1 MIRVSGRGIEAAR
14 GPGDEGMTDA
24 KRKLYL
30 VEGGPTPS
38 DAVAA
43 SLEPLFDVEV
53 VPVERAAEVIEQFP
67 GQAVLT
73 EGLDAEGRDRLLGTG
88 ARHIVEAIG
97 DGVCVFEVG
106 KGVTWSSGRFQ
117 SLGKHT
123 HERVAAECAAAI
135 ERFNAATKNHHAR
148 ADSRANAD
156 PGEHDHGLKFTLRDE
171 AADGRERFFETLI
184 SPVRWTA
191 GRVEV
196 VVAVLWDV
204 TESTRTEMKLDAID
218 RAGAELV
225 RLDAD
230 VVKRLNAAD
239 RISLLEEKI
248 VKAAHERLEFD
259 HFTIH
264 LLNRENNRLEL
275 VMSEGLPPE
284 VQEVDLYARREGNGI
299 VGYVAATG
307 RPYLCRRTT
316 TDERYIQGLTS
327 AASSLTV
334 PLLMHDQVIGVFNIE
349 SEREDAFSE
358 ADRQFAEMF
367 ARYVALAFHILDLL
381 VVERYTTGET
391 VSSTMEVEISEPLD
405 DLSRE
410 AQWLKDLAL
419 RDPEAAEHAERI
431 VRDIESIRRRVTGVR
446 RGPRSILGVEQA
458 LKEPTIDPLLKD
470 RRILV
475 VDDEPGIRETVADI
489 LARRGASIVMHERGA
504 EALAALD
511 EAAAPGA
518 RRFDMVIS
526 DIKLPDCKGYEIF
539 AAALR
544 HDPDVYVILMTGFG
558 YDPHHSIV
566 RASQEGL
573 QCVLFKPFRAQRL
586 LDEVRKPFL
595 AAQQGQLEQNNKS

>member
-1 MIRVSGRGIEAAR
+1 
-14 GPGDEGMTDA
+14 MTDA

-38 DAVAA
+38 EAVAA

-53 VPVERAAEVIEQFP
+53 VPVERAAEVIEQSP
-67 GQAVLT
+67 GQAVMT
-73 EGLDAEGRDRLLGTG
+73 EGLDAESRDRLLGIG
-88 ARHIVEAIG
+88 VRRIVEAIG

-106 KGVTWSSGRFQ
+106 KGVTWSSERFQ
-117 SLGKHT
+117 SLGEATHT
-123 HERVAAECAAAI
+123 RVATECAAAI
-135 ERFNAATKNHHAR
+135 ERFDAATQNSHPR
-148 ADSRANAD
+148 ADTGAD
-156 PGEHDHGLKFTLRDE
+156 AGEHDHGLKFTLRDE

-184 SPVRWTA
+184 SPVRWDV
-191 GRVEV
+191 GRVAV

-239 RISLLEEKI
+239 RITLLEEKI

-284 VQEVDLYARREGNGI
+284 VQEVDLYASREGNGI
-299 VGYVAATG
+299 VGFVAATG
-307 RPYLCRRTT
+307 RPYMCRRTA

-349 SEREDAFSE
+349 SERADAFTE

-419 RDPEAAEHAERI
+419 RDPDAADHAERI
-431 VRDIESIRRRVTGVR
+431 VRDIDSIRRRVTGVR
-446 RGPRSILGVEQA
+446 KGPRSILGVEQA
-458 LKEPTIDPLLKD
+458 LKEPAIHPLLEG

-475 VDDEPGIRETVADI
+475 VDDEPGIRETVGDI
-489 LARRGASIVMHERGA
+489 LTRRGASIVMHERGSD
-504 EALAALD
+504 ALAALD
-511 EAAAPGA
+511 AAATSGA
-518 RRFDMVIS
+518 RRFDMVLS

-539 AAALR
+539 AAARR

-595 AAQQGQLEQNNKS
+595 AAQQGQPEQNNKS